1 MRVYLL
7 FALLLGGSVWGP
19 AAAAAAPDG
28 HELYQR
34 NCAACHGSDGH
45 GGVGVPLA
53 LPDFQYQVSDRYL
66 ASTIRHGRPGRVMPA
81 FDRLSDEEVQ
91 AIVAYVRS
99 LGPGRPVTHGDS
111 EAVVQGDPRHG
122 EQLYTKHCS
131 GCHGPHGG
139 GGEGTGVTFSRP
151 RGLPIMPPAL
161 NNPGFLAA
169 ASDRM
174 IKAALM
180 NGREGTPM
188 RSFLK
193 QGLSERDIDDLVA
206 YVRSFEKRPPPAA
219 PAPADEPAT
228 LVYDSPY
235 DLQTTVANIKRAAVG
250 KNFRI
255 IRTQALEEGL
265 VPAGKE
271 SPGETIVYFCN
282 FGFLNQALSIDPRVG
297 LFLPCRVTVVERE
310 GKVQVMS
317 INPKRLSHLFNN
329 SELDRLCDRMYRDYA
344 AILEEA
350 TF

>member
-7 FALLLGGSVWGP
+7 SLLVIGGALFSLAAP
-19 AAAAAAPDG
+19 AAPNG
-28 HELYQR
+28 HALYQN

-66 ASTIRHGRPGRVMPA
+66 AETIRRGRPGRVMPA
-81 FDRLSDEEVQ
+81 FDGLSAAQLQALVQ
-91 AIVAYVRS
+91 YVRS
-99 LGPGRPVTHGDS
+99 LGPGRPVAHGAVEIHGDP
-111 EAVVQGDPRHG
+111 QHG
-122 EQLYTKHCS
+122 KQLYAKHCAA
-131 GCHGPHGG
+131 CHGPQGG

-193 QGLSERDIDDLVA
+193 QGLSESDIDDLVA
-206 YVRSFEKRPPPAA
+206 YVRSFQDRSREQAPAA
-219 PAPADEPAT
+219 GATAAAPT

-235 DLQTTVANIKRAAVG
+235 DLATTVANIKRAAVG

-255 IRTQALEEGL
+255 IRTQPLEEGL
-265 VPAGKE
+265 VPAGQE

-297 LFLPCRVTVVERE
+297 LFLPCRVTVVERD

-317 INPKRLSHLFNN
+317 INPKRLSQLFNN
-329 SELDRLCDRMYRDYA
+329 SELERLCDRMYRDYA